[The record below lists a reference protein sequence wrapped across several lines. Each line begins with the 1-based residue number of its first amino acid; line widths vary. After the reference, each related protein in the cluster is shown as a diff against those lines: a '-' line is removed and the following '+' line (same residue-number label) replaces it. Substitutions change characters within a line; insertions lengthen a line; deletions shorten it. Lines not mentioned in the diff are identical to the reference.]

1 MDVRSASLVCNG
13 SRRFCEGSRHMVA
26 KREDDVKM
34 FKRAIAN
41 LTLGALLVAV
51 GGGALRAN
59 DKLPTKPAK
68 ELSIVLTGQSLIIN
82 DIRAAGV
89 PYREIKPL
97 LDADVVFTNFETTV
111 RRPGDSVAQLDPVSG
126 TYGPPEALDG
136 PKQLGFNLLS
146 LANNHIYD
154 LHEPGLLASL
164 EEAEARGF
172 VHAGI
177 GRNMTEASAPGYLR
191 TPNGT
196 VALVSLASGFLHGKG
211 RASDTNPSL
220 NELAISGGD
229 VSGSGQPDAADAERN
244 LAQIREARKHADL
257 VIVSHHNHVYDRPF
271 TDLMLERSPDRLRPP
286 AWVRAWTHREIDAGA
301 NVIVMHGAP
310 FMQGVEIYRGKPIFY
325 DTGNFIFQV
334 APQYV
339 DLFGPLAGEC
349 ILSKVT
355 FRGRDLSGITFQPIA
370 LDPSPSGQGA
380 PAEAARGLP
389 AKATKQQG
397 DAILERLADL
407 SREFG
412 TALEIGDGV
421 ASYAPPAPEGVR

>member
-1 MDVRSASLVCNG
+1 ML
-13 SRRFCEGSRHMVA
+13 
-26 KREDDVKM
+26 
-34 FKRAIAN
+34 KRAISN
-41 LTLGALLVAV
+41 LMFGALFVTV
-51 GGGALRAN
+51 SSSALQAD
-59 DKLPTKPAK
+59 DKVPTKPEK
-68 ELSIVLTGQSLIIN
+68 EISIVLTGQSLIIN
-82 DIRAAGV
+82 DIRAAGA
-89 PYREIKPL
+89 PYRAIKPL

-111 RRPGDSVAQLDPVSG
+111 RRPGDSIAQLDPVSG
-126 TYGPPEALDG
+126 TYGPPQALDG
-136 PKQLGFNLLS
+136 LKQLGFNLLS
-146 LANNHIYD
+146 FANNHIYD

-164 EEAEARGF
+164 EGAETRGF

-177 GRNMTEASAPGYLR
+177 GKNMTEASAPGYLR

-211 RASDTNPSL
+211 RASDTKPGL

-286 AWVRAWTHREIDAGA
+286 AWVKAWARREIDAGA
-301 NVIVMHGAP
+301 DVIVMHGAP

-339 DLFGPLAGEC
+339 DLFGALAGES
-349 ILSKVT
+349 IVAKVT
-355 FRGRDLSGITFQPIA
+355 FRGRNLSGIAFQPIV
-370 LDPSPSGQGA
+370 LDPRPRGQGA
-380 PAEAARGLP
+380 AAEAARGLP

-397 DAILERLADL
+397 DAILKRLADL
-407 SREFG
+407 SSELG
-412 TALEIGDGV
+412 TALELGDGV
-421 ASYAPPAPEGVR
+421 ASYAPPAPEGAR